1 MKKHSRRLMTF
12 LMHSGFCAATVF
24 GALYAQAATLGHSRV
39 TSAPDQPLRIVVQI
53 KDLSALDLKS
63 IAAQIAPAVAWQ
75 EAGLNPPVALDSLSS
90 HLLPGLQ
97 DNVMQ
102 LVLQSRLVPT
112 TRVVDVLVDLSTA
125 ASTQRHQVSV
135 LQTQPP
141 AAVQLAPSHAS
152 SVMVEPF
159 SPPARVTAPASAA
172 KAVKTNAHAVLQ
184 GQTLHG
190 IARNYRDESYNDQQL
205 MAALLEANP
214 RAFINGNMNLL
225 RAGARLAI
233 PDVETIVA
241 ISPQQARQLYQ
252 TQLEQFDQHRQRV
265 AKGEPSV
272 ISPEPAK
279 TEAPIAKEKPPV
291 EEIAVEESGVDAP
304 TVDEVVVEP
313 EPELELST
321 DRLQLSAEND
331 AEVEKDQQTAT
342 AQDLTHTAQ
351 RLSQLA
357 LATESTAV
365 ETVEKP
371 STDEVKIQAVD
382 SKSSAALNTEV
393 AATSVVAAV
402 ASTPETSVAA
412 LAAEADTEKQ
422 VSTLTETSWWA
433 ANAVSL
439 AIGIFVLLVL
449 LVAWFL
455 RRAYATNMEYAEIVP
470 ANSVR
475 PREKTDTAEAEFREI
490 N

>member
-135 LQTQPP
+135 LQTQSP
-141 AAVQLAPSHAS
+141 AAVQLAPSPAS

-172 KAVKTNAHAVLQ
+172 KAVKTNTHAVLQ

-272 ISPEPAK
+272 EQ
-279 TEAPIAKEKPPV
+279 
-291 EEIAVEESGVDAP
+291 SGVDAP

-382 SKSSAALNTEV
+382 SKSSAALSTEV

-422 VSTLTETSWWA
+422 VSTLTGTSWWA

-475 PREKTDTAEAEFREI
+475 PREKTETAEAEFREI